1 MASIKVNLR
10 SFDKGFNPSVI
21 FEGRATQLVG
31 PLIAA
36 NGEQPRFVQL
46 YVHDSN
52 LEFGLTFKNMLI
64 PATMSNAQKKILGS
78 VLTKVQNLLHD
89 HNPFVK
95 DFKQIIEIPSEELGL
110 GKIVISAK
118 ARPTGE
124 HERRYNVQI
133 NLQEVSILTNSEKHD
148 LVIQLRGGSLQ
159 SISDLNPKGMP
170 LHFTVLFPFG
180 TYGWDPEKKHVDGKE
195 E

>member
-1 MASIKVNLR
+1 MHR
-10 SFDKGFNPSVI
+10 
-21 FEGRATQLVG
+21 
-31 PLIAA
+31 
-36 NGEQPRFVQL
+36 
-46 YVHDSN
+46 
-52 LEFGLTFKNMLI
+52 
-64 PATMSNAQKKILGS
+64 KKILGS

-124 HERRYNVQI
+124 YERRYNAQI
-133 NLQEVSILTNSEKHD
+133 NLQEVSILTRPEKHD
-148 LVIQLRGGSLQ
+148 LVLQLRCGSLQ

-180 TYGWDPEKKHVDGKE
+180 TYGWDPEKKHVDGKRRVTVRE
-195 E
+195 FYVYHLNQRSNSSDFLHLAGRLFQEWICLASKRRWYVS